1 MKKKGSDMSIK
12 DYDCVKGIP
21 KILVWSTRSLI
32 LKNLKRRPVSTTI
45 KLLIALPFYYVYKL
59 LYLVTLPFAIPNEFL
74 RRIGGKDGYK

>member
-1 MKKKGSDMSIK
+1 MSIK

-21 KILVWSTRSLI
+21 KILVWQARFLI
-32 LKNLKRRPVSTTI
+32 SKNFKRNPVLTVI

-74 RRIGGKDGYK
+74 RRIGEKDGYK